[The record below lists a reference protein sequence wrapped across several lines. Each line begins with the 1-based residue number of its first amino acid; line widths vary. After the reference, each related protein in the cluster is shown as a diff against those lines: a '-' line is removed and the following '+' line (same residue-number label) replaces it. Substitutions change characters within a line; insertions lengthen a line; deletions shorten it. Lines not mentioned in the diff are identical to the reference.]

1 MTLWQIALKSLR
13 FHRRVNWAIAL
24 GVAAA
29 TAVLTGALI
38 VGDSMRGSLRDLTLE
53 RLGSIDS
60 IVMGEGFFS
69 EGLATA
75 LKASPEFNQ
84 SFSTATP
91 IIFFQNGSAQCGS
104 GPTLGQVNLLGIR
117 DGFWALGDER
127 VSDISSPAAGQVIL
141 NSVLA
146 NDIGIT
152 EVEVASGNVRVTIG
166 VPKQQLLPS
175 DSALGAKDNLV
186 ERLVDLK
193 VVKIVPAESLGRFGL
208 NPTQVPPRNAWVS
221 MEELQSALND
231 DLLKYKSDLQQANVI
246 LVGSQASEPAT
257 AAETDRLREN
267 LTPTLQDLGL
277 SLKRVTQSFE
287 GKPVFDYWSLSSDRL
302 VLSDQ
307 ISDSIRSAF
316 PKNDELFVYL
326 ANEITPVASAGRGVP
341 FSIIASVDFSDS
353 FQIPSADGTAIKPLD
368 DNEIAITRWV
378 AEDQSL
384 VIGDRVNVSYFE
396 PETTHGDESSLNVE
410 MTVAAIVEVTTPA
423 QPFRV
428 PRRGVITPATF
439 ERAPT
444 TANDPDIT
452 PVVPGLTDAES
463 IERWDLPFATAD
475 KIRSQ
480 DDAYWDFFRTT
491 PKAYVSLAT
500 GRRLWGSRFGKTTS
514 FRIEPNERTATDIEQ
529 RLLKQF
535 RDDGHLAGLQVISV
549 KRNGLAASSGS
560 TPFDVLFLSLSM
572 FVIAAALALVSIL
585 FRLALQRRSAELGV
599 MLATGFKKEQISRI
613 WLMEMLGVSL
623 AGSLI
628 GCMIGVGY
636 AALMIFGLTTWWVG
650 AITTPFL
657 KLHINWWTLPAG
669 LLCGVMICIATIYL
683 SIRAAR
689 NHSVH
694 QLLSG
699 NIETGRGG
707 GHSRIA
713 RLATPIMV
721 VCFLAAIALTLLAAT
736 RLAGESQAGAFM
748 SAGFLILA
756 ASLVWVWRYLK
767 SSGAAIGNR
776 TLGLARLATTG
787 AARNPL
793 RSALT
798 IGLVAIASFL
808 ILAISAFRL
817 SPTSAGTAG
826 FNYVATTSQ
835 PVFAD
840 LNTAAGQKEILRGTD
855 QLLQPTSRVLSLRFK
870 PGQDASC
877 NNLYQ
882 ATQPQV
888 LGVTPSMVQ
897 YFDNPDVEKFS
908 FSMTS
913 GENPWRLLDEVTD
926 DGSIP
931 VLIDKNTAWYSLK
944 IYLPGTRF
952 TIDYDS
958 GESVKFQLV
967 GLLSN
972 TVLQGSLLVSEAN
985 FNRAFPDIS
994 GYRYFL
1000 MKLNRGDDIE
1010 PEIVRIASD
1019 LSDNGFEWHD
1029 ANELLAGY
1037 LAVQNT
1043 YLSTFQSLGLL
1054 GLLLGTFGLAA
1065 VQLRSVFERR
1075 RELGLL
1081 RAVGFTRR
1089 QIAQMIVIENVWL
1102 LAMGLGI
1109 GIGAA
1114 LVTVLP
1120 HYYFGSASV
1129 PWWEL
1134 IGMFGFIGAV
1144 GLLTSLLASR
1154 SLFHAPLV
1162 ESLRA
1167 A

>member
-13 FHRRVNWAIAL
+13 FHNRVNLAIAL

-69 EGLATA
+69 ESLADS
-75 LKASPEFNQ
+75 LSSSPGFGQ
-84 SFSTATP
+84 AFSTATP
-91 IIFFQNGSAQCGS
+91 IIFFHNGSVQRGT
-104 GPTLGQVNLLGIR
+104 GPSLGQVNLLGIR
-117 DGFWALGDER
+117 DGFWAMGDDR
-127 VSDISSPAAGQVIL
+127 VSGIKTPDTGEVIL

-146 NDIGIT
+146 NDLGIT
-152 EVEVASGNVRVTIG
+152 DADVAAGMARVTIG

-186 ERLVDLK
+186 ERIVDLK
-193 VVKIVPAESLGRFGL
+193 IVRIVPAESLGRFGL

-221 MEELQSALND
+221 IEELQSALND
-231 DLLKYKSDLQQANVI
+231 GLLKYKSDLQQANMI
-246 LVGSQASEPAT
+246 LVAGQESQAASV
-257 AAETDRLREN
+257 AETDQLHDS
-267 LTPTLQDLGL
+267 LQPTLEDLGL
-277 SLKRVTQSFE
+277 RLKRVTQSFD
-287 GKPVFDYWSLSSDRL
+287 GKTVFDYWGLSSDRL

-307 ISDSIRSAF
+307 IAGSVRTAF
-316 PKNDELFVYL
+316 PDSDELFVYL
-326 ANEITPVASAGRGVP
+326 ANEIKPVSSEKPGVP
-341 FSIIASVDFSDS
+341 FSIIASVDLSNS
-353 FQIPSADGTAIKPLD
+353 IQLPSLDGGPVKPLGD
-368 DNEIAITRWV
+368 DEIAITRWV
-378 AEDQSL
+378 ADDQEL
-384 VIGDRVNVSYFE
+384 TIGDRVTITYFE
-396 PETTHGDESSLNVE
+396 PETTHGDENAVHAEL
-410 MTVAAIVEVTTPA
+410 TVAAIVDVTTPA

-428 PRRGVITPATF
+428 PRRGAITPATF
-439 ERAPT
+439 DTAPT
-444 TANDPDIT
+444 TANDPDMT

-463 IERWDLPFATAD
+463 IERWELPFATAD

-480 DDAYWDFFRTT
+480 DDEYWDYFRTT
-491 PKAYVSLAT
+491 PKAYVSSST
-500 GRRLWGSRFGKTTS
+500 GRRLWSSRFGKTTS
-514 FRIEPNERTATDIEQ
+514 FRIAPDGRTSAEMEKH
-529 RLLKQF
+529 LLQQF
-535 RDDGHLAGLQVISV
+535 RSDGHLAGLQVVPV
-549 KRNGLAASSGS
+549 KRQGLAASSGS

-572 FVIAAALALVSIL
+572 FVMAAALALVSIL

-599 MLATGFKKEQISRI
+599 MLATGFQKKQISRI

-623 AGSLI
+623 VGSVI
-628 GCMIGVGY
+628 GCLIGVGY
-636 AALMIFGLTTWWVG
+636 AALMIHGLTTWWVG

-669 LLCGVMICIATIYL
+669 LLCGVLICVVTIYW
-683 SIRAAR
+683 SIRSAR
-689 NHSVH
+689 NHSVN

-699 NIETGRGG
+699 NLESGG
-707 GHSRIA
+707 GGVRSRIA
-713 RLATPIMV
+713 RLATPIIV
-721 VCFLAAIALTLLAAT
+721 VCFVAATGLTVLAAT
-736 RLAGESQAGAFM
+736 SLAGESQAGAFM

-817 SPTSAGTAG
+817 SPTSQGTAG

-840 LNTAAGQKEILRGTD
+840 LNTAAGQKEILRGDNKT
-855 QLLQPTSRVLSLRFK
+855 LQPTSRVLSLRYK

-882 ATQPQV
+882 STQPQV
-888 LGVTPSMVQ
+888 LGVTPGMVE
-897 YFDNPDVEKFS
+897 YFDDPDVKKFS
-908 FSMTS
+908 FAMTS
-913 GENPWRLLDEVTD
+913 AENPWRLLDEATD

-931 VLIDKNTAWYSLK
+931 VFIDKNTAWYSLK
-944 IYLPGTRF
+944 IYVPGTVF
-952 TIDYDS
+952 TVDYDS
-958 GESVKFQLV
+958 GEKVTFRLV

-972 TVLQGSLLVSEAN
+972 TVLQGSLLVSESN
-985 FNRAFPDIS
+985 FTRAFPDIS

-1000 MKLNRGDDIE
+1000 MKLDRGDGIE
-1010 PEIVRIASD
+1010 PEITRIAAD
-1019 LSDNGFEWHD
+1019 LSDSGFEWREAD
-1029 ANELLAGY
+1029 ELLAGF

-1075 RELGLL
+1075 RELGLM
-1081 RAVGFTRR
+1081 RAVGFTRS
-1089 QIAQMIVIENVWL
+1089 QIAQMIVIENAWL

-1120 HYYFGSASV
+1120 HYFFGSASV

-1134 IGMFGFIGAV
+1134 LGMFGFIGAV
-1144 GLLTSLLASR
+1144 GLLTSWLASR
-1154 SLFHAPLV
+1154 SLFRATLV